1 MMGWQDTLAM
11 LLGRKAARRLIAL
24 DRIGQPLWSPRRYD
38 KFADEGFRKNVIAF
52 RSISEVAQ
60 AAASVPWRL
69 RRRRGD
75 EWVEV
80 NSHPLLALLRRPNP
94 LQGGPALFE
103 SAYAF
108 RFIAGN
114 AFIEAVAPEGRPP
127 VELYAL
133 RPDRMRV
140 IPGAAGLPA
149 AYRYGVGGRTRDY
162 PVDQVTGRSAILHLR
177 AFHRLQ
183 DPRRRALRALFHAG
197 GLREGSDAPA
207 RAYRG
212 QARRPDQGVRHRPRQ
227 RARRVVNAVDTQ
239 PRGEG

>member
-1 MMGWQDTLAM
+1 MMNWQGTLAT

-38 KFADEGFRKNVIAF
+38 RFADEGFRKNVIAF

-162 PVDQVTGRSAILHLR
+162 PVDQVTGRSAILHFR
-177 AFHRLQ
+177 AFHRLPNYGCGKICHQ
-183 DPRRRALRALFHAG
+183 QRH
-197 GLREGSDAPA
+197 SK
-207 RAYRG
+207 
-212 QARRPDQGVRHRPRQ
+212 ARRPHEREVRRACPKTRPAQWRV
-227 RARRVVNAVDTQ
+227 ARYGGRESLEMDPGNM
-239 PRGEG
+239 GSE